1 MDVKIIPL
9 WTEPI
14 IRSIIYQIR
23 LWNFLTFWLN
33 QTAKRKQF
41 LVIRRPMLHGKFKSQ
56 YTLSI
61 SSSFLLLLSPSL
73 EKWETPRYHESKIS
87 ESRQSFLIQPDGH
100 FHFRTTDKKPM
111 GCRSVPFFLPYL
123 QDQGLLWSK
132 SFATM
137 ATWRNNV
144 SSRFLIAH
152 CIFFVFF
159 CLLVSS
165 PLMYDLVWD
174 SGRLKQVVKVLL

>member
-23 LWNFLTFWLN
+23 LWNLLTFWLN

-41 LVIRRPMLHGKFKSQ
+41 LVSRRAMLHGKFKSQ

-73 EKWETPRYHESKIS
+73 EKWETPRSHASKIS
-87 ESRQSFLIQPDGH
+87 ESRQYFLIQPDGH

-111 GCRSVPFFLPYL
+111 GCRSVPDHECNHAPKIHTYHFF
-123 QDQGLLWSK
+123 SCHICRTK
-132 SFATM
+132 
-137 ATWRNNV
+137 V
-144 SSRFLIAH
+144 SCDR
-152 CIFFVFF
+152 
-159 CLLVSS
+159 
-165 PLMYDLVWD
+165 
-174 SGRLKQVVKVLL
+174 KVLLPWQRDVTTSPLDF

>member
-23 LWNFLTFWLN
+23 HWNFLTFWLN

-111 GCRSVPFFLPYL
+111 GCRSVPDHECNHAPKIHTYHFF
-123 QDQGLLWSK
+123 
-132 SFATM
+132 
-137 ATWRNNV
+137 
-144 SSRFLIAH
+144 SSHICRTKV
-152 CIFFVFF
+152 C
-159 CLLVSS
+159 C
-165 PLMYDLVWD
+165 DW
-174 SGRLKQVVKVLL
+174 KVLLPWQRDVTTSPLDF

>member
-61 SSSFLLLLSPSL
+61 SSSFLFLLSPSL

-87 ESRQSFLIQPDGH
+87 ESRQSFLTGTVFCTVEWWKNSMDYRFVSECNH
-100 FHFRTTDKKPM
+100 F
-111 GCRSVPFFLPYL
+111 
-123 QDQGLLWSK
+123 SK
-132 SFATM
+132 VIHV
-137 ATWRNNV
+137 N
-144 SSRFLIAH
+144 
-152 CIFFVFF
+152 FFVFLF
-159 CLLVSS
+159 SVIFEGPRFVEIHGSVTERIL
-165 PLMYDLVWD
+165 P
-174 SGRLKQVVKVLL
+174 

>member
-1 MDVKIIPL
+1 MWELLFSWMKGQQTCHLYNEWMSKLSPCGQ
-9 WTEPI
+9 
-14 IRSIIYQIR
+14 SR
-23 LWNFLTFWLN
+23 LYGASSTKYAFGIFLTFWLN

-41 LVIRRPMLHGKFKSQ
+41 LVSRRPMLHGKFKSQ

-73 EKWETPRYHESKIS
+73 EKWETPRYHASKIS

-111 GCRSVPFFLPYL
+111 GCRCVPDHECNHAPKIHTYHFFFLPYL

-137 ATWRNNV
+137 AT
-144 SSRFLIAH
+144 
-152 CIFFVFF
+152 
-159 CLLVSS
+159 
-165 PLMYDLVWD
+165 
-174 SGRLKQVVKVLL
+174 